1 MMRTKRWSPKLSVLA
16 AATAAAALLPWSSVQ
31 ASTTT
36 CPLTSAPTD
45 WSSDTL
51 NTDTTKNGV
60 VYDGVDAQLHL
71 QPDAASFKST
81 ALGINDLTVF
91 AASADFDQD
100 GWDDFVGT
108 GESYKFLRI
117 YRNKTFEQTD
127 GNASNGEV
135 TPDWADT
142 NFVMPP
148 KIVQSTELESDGYDF
163 KWRPT
168 AAADFN
174 GDGWPDVFRA
184 QGYQFDN
191 PSSAELYLNKGSN
204 DSNGDARFD
213 SPYNA
218 MASGSY
224 PSYMGLQMWGGS
236 NIMAVDYNGDRKID
250 LLVGSGSDN
259 GTIRIFLN
267 NCTLQSPL
275 PSPLPAAGKPL
286 PCASTSKPH
295 FTYAGALIKNLGFGT
310 GYQGGLPVFVY
321 TDFDGDGFKDLI
333 VGAPNC
339 CSNAAYRLRVW
350 KGISGG
356 GLESSSSQHLS
367 FIGAGTTLLAA
378 DFSLDGKTDLIATT
392 DNWNYG
398 NNPTYSDPNGGI
410 GGEAFYYKNNG
421 TSAPFSAGVTQQLTD
436 HDNPTYDYDAGFV
449 WDYDH
454 DPNHTPDVMVADGN
468 HTANFYVL
476 ANRVVSHYVDCG
488 DVDSSVIDLGSLASS
503 EMVVTG
509 ARLHPSDAT
518 NGGTITYYMSNE
530 DPANWIQASDCGDGS
545 GDVCVTFPKSVG
557 REIRWKATMC
567 SDSTHTRTP
576 TITGVTIK
584 FDYTLAQEHYR
595 AGVVINDGV
604 AYIGAFRQPGNRGK
618 FYAVNA
624 GLSQDYWEAGAKVD
638 AMNDGAR
645 HIYTADPTSMSRLD
659 FTTSNAASL
668 AFTLQATDATQAATV
683 VDWVRSARFGIG
695 NTGIAFTR
703 LGAIMNSTP
712 AILTPPARPLWY
724 AYGSTTDRARVEQFI
739 GAQADRVPLVLVGAM
754 DGMIHAFITEPTA
767 ITDSHNGDEAW
778 AYIPAKVASGML
790 ADYTSSLGGTLS
802 IGSYPD
808 GSPTLADIKKAD
820 GSTATIAVVANGNGG
835 KSIATLDVTQT
846 VTPTSFATTGP
857 EPLWSAVPGDSLAG
871 QAYSKPAVARVLI
884 NNQEKYE
891 VIAATGIA
899 SDNAAAPWSE
909 GRIVTAYD
917 AETGYVYW
925 QFKTACPVT
934 SDVTVFETDDA
945 LEPGGPTINGYA
957 DRVVFADYCGYVYK
971 LDPAKD
977 LAGGWN
983 GNAGLGTIEVDD
995 ISGTKL
1001 YALFSTEASSGALG
1015 AQSPIAG
1022 TIAARTD
1029 SSSRMVLFFGTGGME
1044 SWPATKQNAFYALY
1058 ADDGAIRSTLAGGCS
1073 GGQCEKFYG
1082 GVVVTPDQV
1091 IFTRTTDPTVGTG
1104 TCDLGNS
1111 VVEGLKLN
1119 AGSNDEFVVDF
1130 TVAVASAVM
1139 GSLYGDRGAIYFA
1152 TLSGDV
1158 ARIGSPA
1165 ATNAGDD
1172 SANGYNPSAGD
1183 GSGSGSGV
1191 GTSAAFTLLGWRQVL

>member
-1 MMRTKRWSPKLSVLA
+1 MRTKRWSLKISAFA
-16 AATAAAALLPWSSVQ
+16 AATAAAALLPWSPVH
-31 ASTTT
+31 ASTT
-36 CPLTSAPTD
+36 CPLTSAPTG
-45 WSSDTL
+45 WSSNTL
-51 NTDTTKNGV
+51 DTDTTKSGV
-60 VYDGVDAQLHL
+60 VYDSTSSQLQL

-81 ALGINDLTVF
+81 ALGVNDLTVF

-108 GESYKFLRI
+108 GESYSFLRI

-127 GNASNGEV
+127 GDLTNGEV
-135 TPDWADT
+135 TPNWTDP

-148 KIVQSTELESDGYDF
+148 KIVQATELEPSTSSF
-163 KWRPT
+163 RWRPV

-184 QGYQFDN
+184 EAYQYDN
-191 PSSAELYLNKGSN
+191 PYSAKIYLNKGVN
-204 DSNGDARFD
+204 DASGNPQFD
-213 SPYNA
+213 LPYDA
-218 MASGSY
+218 MASGTY

-236 NIMAVDYNGDRKID
+236 NIMAVDINGDRKLD

-259 GTIRIFLN
+259 GTIRVFLN

-275 PSPLPAAGKPL
+275 PDPLPPAGKPL
-286 PCASTSKPH
+286 PCASTSKPQ

-310 GYQGGLPVFVY
+310 GYKGGLPVFVY

-339 CSNAAYRLRVW
+339 CSSASYRLRVW

-356 GLESSSSQHLS
+356 GLEATSSQSLS
-367 FIGAGTTLLAA
+367 FIGAATTLLAA
-378 DFSLDGKTDLIATT
+378 DFSLDGKTDLIAAT

-398 NNPTYSDPNGGI
+398 YPNDGTNDGI

-421 TSAPFSAGVTQQLTD
+421 TSAPFSAGVTQQLTT
-436 HDNPTYDYDAGFV
+436 HYNPTYDYDVGFV

-476 ANRVVSHYVDCG
+476 ANRVVNHYVDCG
-488 DVDSSVIDLGSLASS
+488 DVESGIIDLGSLSSS

-509 ARLHPSDAT
+509 ARLHPDASL

-530 DPANWIQASDCGDGS
+530 DPANWIQASDCGDGT

-557 REIRWKATMC
+557 RQIRWKATMC
-567 SDSTHTRTP
+567 SDSTHTQTP
-576 TITGVTIK
+576 TISGVTLK

-604 AYIGAFRQPGNRGK
+604 AYIGAFRQPGNRGR

-624 GLSQDYWEAGAKVD
+624 GLSQDYWEAGAKLD
-638 AMNDGAR
+638 ATSDGAR

-659 FTTSNAASL
+659 FTASNGASL

-683 VDWVRSARFGIG
+683 VDWVRSARFGVG

-712 AILTPPARPLWY
+712 AILTAPARPLWY
-724 AYGSTTDRARVEQFI
+724 AYASTADRARVEQFI
-739 GAQADRVPLVLVGAM
+739 SANADRIPLVLVGAM
-754 DGMIHAFITEPTA
+754 DGMIHAFITEPTN
-767 ITDSHNGDEAW
+767 ITDAHNGQEAW

-790 ADYTSSLGGTLS
+790 ADYTQSLSGTLT

-835 KSIATLDVTQT
+835 KSIATLDVTKT
-846 VTPTSFATTGP
+846 VTPSTFATTGP
-857 EPLWSAVPGDSLAG
+857 TPLWSAVPGDSLAG

-884 NNQEKYE
+884 NGKEKYE

-899 SDNAAAPWSE
+899 SDNAAPPWSE
-909 GRIVTAYD
+909 GRVVTAYD
-917 AETGYVYW
+917 AETGYIYW

-971 LDPAKD
+971 VDPAKD

-983 GNAGLGTIEVDD
+983 GNTGMGTIQVDD
-995 ISGTKL
+995 IGGTKL
-1001 YALFSTEASSGALG
+1001 YALFSTEATTGALG
-1015 AQSPIAG
+1015 SQSPIAG

-1029 SSSRMVLFFGTGGME
+1029 VSSRMVLFFGTGGLE

-1058 ADDGAIRSTLAGGCS
+1058 ADDGAIRSSMNGSCTGGR
-1073 GGQCEKFYG
+1073 CEKFYG

-1104 TCDLGNS
+1104 ACDLGNS

-1119 AGSNDEFVVDF
+1119 PDTNGDFVVDF
-1130 TVAVASAVM
+1130 SVAVASAVM

-1158 ARIGSPA
+1158 ARIGAPA

-1172 SANGYNPSAGD
+1172 TAHGYNPSAGG

-1191 GTSAAFTLLGWRQVL
+1191 GTSGAFTLLGWRQVL